1 VAERSDFSTRDQAIA
16 LSTSMNTTAAAP
28 HCVFATHNLYSTV
41 SLFFELDAPGNG
53 MGLLLA
59 SMPSTERMGES
70 EQCVK
75 SY

>member
-1 VAERSDFSTRDQAIA
+1 
-16 LSTSMNTTAAAP
+16 MNTTAAAP